1 MRYRKEFC
9 TKKDPELI
17 QGLYMGR
24 GGFEPP
30 KQVAADLQS
39 VPFGHSGIYP
49 SIKFRHLYVLTRYD
63 FNILFSQLQA
73 LILLILNCR
82 LYDNIMLYRMKTV
95 FTTRKITAYKWQ
107 GIWQAVISCVISDM
121 CE

>member
-1 MRYRKEFC
+1 MSEAF
-9 TKKDPELI
+9 L
-17 QGLYMGR
+17 MGR
-24 GGFEPP
+24 DGFEPS

-63 FNILFSQLQA
+63 SRILFSQLQA

-82 LYDNIMLYRMKTV
+82 LYDNIMLYRMKQSLLQEKLRLTSGRE
-95 FTTRKITAYKWQ
+95 FGKP
-107 GIWQAVISCVISDM
+107 
-121 CE
+121 